1 MNLKTQLRSSD
12 PVNLELIDQ
21 IEIRQLLSCM
31 LEKDP
36 SKRCSAIQVAQ
47 SPWLTRN
54 DGDPIDLD
62 LSSMSSNAAPA
73 SSEAV
78 TEDEK
83 E

>member
-1 MNLKTQLRSSD
+1 M
-12 PVNLELIDQ
+12 
-21 IEIRQLLSCM
+21 LSGM

-36 SKRCSAIQVAQ
+36 DKRSTICEVTM

-62 LSSMSSNAAPA
+62 LSSISSNGMPG
-73 SSEAV
+73 SGETSE
-78 TEDEK
+78 EEK